1 MINHRA
7 VFSCLLAP
15 LIVFM
20 LGTSVTAYADNS
32 VDVPDCQG
40 AEIILSDSLD
50 KRFILPRDA
59 AQLLKLAPDEI
70 LTISALNIPDG
81 TSVRVSINGFGSDL
95 ASYSFP
101 ISSGESTVNVSDVA
115 MYARGIYSA
124 TGVLTGPD
132 GDLCA
137 TSFDVQI
144 TGFGGVTAYASTAVA
159 IVASLGTV
167 ASIALAS
174 SGLAGNVNAEAGVA
188 RRRSTGWRRWVPVP
202 SWKRSIVSSVIGSFT
217 GVMLLVVLQQ
227 AGLRS
232 LDLVSIVVGLLTGG
246 GISFGIGYCIGAI
259 ITFIRKPVA
268 SR

>member
-20 LGTSVTAYADNS
+20 LGTSVTASADNS

-40 AEIILSDSLD
+40 AEIIMSDSLG
-50 KRFILPRDA
+50 KQFALPRDA
-59 AQLLKLAPDEI
+59 AQLLKLAPDEV
-70 LTISALNIPDG
+70 LAISALNIPEG

-101 ISSGESTVNVSDVA
+101 ISSGKSTVNVSDVA
-115 MYARGIYSA
+115 VYARGIYSA

-132 GDLCA
+132 GDLCS
-137 TSFDVQI
+137 TPFDVQI

-167 ASIALAS
+167 ASVVLAS

-188 RRRSTGWRRWVPVP
+188 RRRSSGWRRWVPVP
-202 SWKRSIVSSVIGSFT
+202 SWKRAILSSLIGGFT
-217 GVMLLVVLQQ
+217 GVSLLIVMQQ
-227 AGLRS
+227 VGLRS
-232 LDLVSIVVGLLTGG
+232 LDLSSIVGGLLTGG
-246 GISFGIGYCIGAI
+246 GITFGFGYCVGAI
-259 ITFIRKPVA
+259 VTYLRPPA
-268 SR
+268 RT

>member
-1 MINHRA
+1 MINHIVVLSA
-7 VFSCLLAP
+7 LLAP
-15 LIVFM
+15 LIIFM
-20 LGTSVTAYADNS
+20 IGASATTYADIPPEF
-32 VDVPDCQG
+32 PDCQG

-50 KRFILPRDA
+50 KRFVLPSDA
-59 AQLLKLAPDEI
+59 DQLLKLAPDEI

-101 ISSGESTVNVSDVA
+101 ISSGKSTVNVSGAA

-124 TGVLTGPD
+124 TGVLIGPD
-132 GDLCA
+132 GDFCA

-144 TGFGGVTAYASTAVA
+144 TGFGGVTAYASTVVA

-227 AGLRS
+227 VGFRS
-232 LDLVSIVVGLLTGG
+232 LDVVSIVVGLLTGG